1 MPRQVSFSVK
11 CADTRVGLH
20 VRVVGSIGA
29 LGSWDTHKGLVLHT
43 SASDFPVW
51 KQTDI
56 LPLEEGAVVEYKYV
70 ICDNNGRGVRWEER
84 VNRAVHIADLVKRDV
99 VPPTGGVSIIENF
112 VAYDPDELRFRSAK
126 GAFGDR
132 RSSSSRLQSKLSG
145 EGSQIFPEG
154 STGGLQTTASLSDL
168 LAPTIRE
175 RRPSKVALDCLGGY
189 RRDSAS
195 NLGELA
201 DGGYAGAPECVSEP
215 WVPSP
220 QASSTGAGGDNI
232 MVREE
237 SCSNLFSDLVDTE
250 ENIPD
255 KSDFE
260 NKYALVGNGPLGEGT
275 FGLVWRCTLKS
286 GSGPHKE
293 MAAKIVRKG
302 RLQPRDM
309 KYLLGDDGEATT
321 VAAPF
326 GSSMTLPESIPLSRA
341 CHWLQ
346 ANHACASGHSKP
358 MAENIVFA
366 PPRLLE
372 LGREEA
378 DHDLQPSFRSLSVT
392 ALPLQA
398 QGAAPGDSDS
408 GGVADVA
415 AALEKRE
422 QEIARRLAA
431 LKAASQDGDS
441 PSGLQEIPGISSGQ
455 VAVQWARDLRGARML
470 SAPVTQSQAT
480 ATSDFPAFAAPRLR
494 QEKVDWEVPQSILDR
509 LALAYDED
517 PQSVRRTPQQSRFAW
532 TGVMDAAR
540 AAWIGGTQLLQ
551 YGELLPAGTEKAL
564 ALMAPGLHFL
574 PQGMPGR
581 NHEVALELGM
591 GRGRVGLHLF
601 LAGATVLGVELAWQ
615 RFSLAADASERLSH
629 RCPDLFNMSFLDAK
643 FRLLRVGGPPH
654 AFLEARHGDF
664 LKLVTPEEVSA
675 ATLIFL
681 HVCLPAASWPSLRQ
695 FLQLCQPGCRVLSYE
710 DLRNI
715 WKGQKDDFP
724 FQDIATPALACSWA
738 AEAGHRFYCYQRRDL
753 NEEAMPLVWNWLMQ
767 ELAEKSDVP
776 MCRVKL
782 HLTMKHPHICELLE
796 YFDESSTV
804 TLILE
809 YCRGGDLF
817 DAIVA
822 QSKAFAFQLSVSPVL
837 HIFTSPGQTTGRRRA
852 AAAAEARLG
861 QSPAANGTKGQ
872 PQQESVSA
880 ETDPRAADLMP
891 AFDRAHAAAVARHK
905 NTGEDAHHAPALRKA
920 KRAVQE
926 SLERGDNLTLSS
938 LHMLKGVG
946 HWVVG
951 QLRGHLTAGPERD
964 APPAKKR
971 KAEAAPTPNSFTWW
985 YISRAGERVE
995 TRNDAE
1001 MTGPPGGEVFRVS
1014 ILHASGRMEKAWL
1027 PDAKAPAK
1035 SPHG

>member
-1 MPRQVSFSVK
+1 MLSTPSALIRPGFPHRILASAERGEAPCGPALMPRQVSFSVK

-154 STGGLQTTASLSDL
+154 STGGIQTTASLSDL

-175 RRPSKVALDCLGGY
+175 RKPSKVALDCLGGY

-309 KYLLGDDGEATT
+309 KYLLGDDGE
-321 VAAPF
+321 
-326 GSSMTLPESIPLSRA
+326 
-341 CHWLQ
+341 
-346 ANHACASGHSKP
+346 
-358 MAENIVFA
+358 
-366 PPRLLE
+366 
-372 LGREEA
+372 
-378 DHDLQPSFRSLSVT
+378 
-392 ALPLQA
+392 
-398 QGAAPGDSDS
+398 
-408 GGVADVA
+408 
-415 AALEKRE
+415 
-422 QEIARRLAA
+422 
-431 LKAASQDGDS
+431 
-441 PSGLQEIPGISSGQ
+441 
-455 VAVQWARDLRGARML
+455 
-470 SAPVTQSQAT
+470 
-480 ATSDFPAFAAPRLR
+480 
-494 QEKVDWEVPQSILDR
+494 
-509 LALAYDED
+509 
-517 PQSVRRTPQQSRFAW
+517 
-532 TGVMDAAR
+532 
-540 AAWIGGTQLLQ
+540 
-551 YGELLPAGTEKAL
+551 
-564 ALMAPGLHFL
+564 
-574 PQGMPGR
+574 
-581 NHEVALELGM
+581 
-591 GRGRVGLHLF
+591 
-601 LAGATVLGVELAWQ
+601 
-615 RFSLAADASERLSH
+615 
-629 RCPDLFNMSFLDAK
+629 
-643 FRLLRVGGPPH
+643 
-654 AFLEARHGDF
+654 
-664 LKLVTPEEVSA
+664 
-675 ATLIFL
+675 
-681 HVCLPAASWPSLRQ
+681 
-695 FLQLCQPGCRVLSYE
+695 
-710 DLRNI
+710 
-715 WKGQKDDFP
+715 
-724 FQDIATPALACSWA
+724 
-738 AEAGHRFYCYQRRDL
+738 
-753 NEEAMPLVWNWLMQ
+753 
-767 ELAEKSDVP
+767 
-776 MCRVKL
+776 VKL

-822 QSKAFAFQLSVSPVL
+822 QSK
-837 HIFTSPGQTTGRRRA
+837 TTGRGFTEKQA
-852 AAAAEARLG
+852 VHATCHVL
-861 QSPAANGTKGQ
+861 
-872 PQQESVSA
+872 SA
-880 ETDPRAADLMP
+880 LQYL
-891 AFDRAHAAAVARHK
+891 HAQK
-905 NTGEDAHHAPALRKA
+905 
-920 KRAVQE
+920 
-926 SLERGDNLTLSS
+926 
-938 LHMLKGVG
+938 
-946 HWVVG
+946 VV
-951 QLRGHLTAGPERD
+951 HRD
-964 APPAKKR
+964 IK
-971 KAEAAPTPNSFTWW
+971 
-985 YISRAGERVE
+985 AGELALACDNR
-995 TRNDAE
+995 
-1001 MTGPPGGEVFRVS
+1001 
-1014 ILHASGRMEKAWL
+1014 
-1027 PDAKAPAK
+1027 
-1035 SPHG
+1035 

>member
-1 MPRQVSFSVK
+1 MLSTPSALIRPGFPHRILASAERGEAPCGPALMPRQVSFSVK

-154 STGGLQTTASLSDL
+154 STGGIQTTASLSDL

-175 RRPSKVALDCLGGY
+175 RKPSKVALDCLGGY

-309 KYLLGDDGEATT
+309 KYLLGDDGEAQH
-321 VAAPF
+321 F
-326 GSSMTLPESIPLSRA
+326 
-341 CHWLQ
+341 
-346 ANHACASGHSKP
+346 HAFRRLFVLHLARSAKP

-378 DHDLQPSFRSLSVT
+378 DHDLQPSFRSLP
-392 ALPLQA
+392 AGQA
-398 QGAAPGDSDS
+398 QGAAPGELGELVLLPTCLTSQGDSDA

-431 LKAASQDGDS
+431 LKAANQDGDS
-441 PSGLQEIPGISSGQ
+441 PSGLQEIPGISRLQ
-455 VAVQWARDLRGARML
+455 VAVQWAHALRGARML

-480 ATSDFPAFAAPRLR
+480 AATSDFPAFAAPRMR

-509 LALAYDED
+509 LALAVAYDED
-517 PQSVRRTPQQSRFAW
+517 
-532 TGVMDAAR
+532 
-540 AAWIGGTQLLQ
+540 WIRVQPVLPADELGR
-551 YGELLPAGTEKAL
+551 ELLPAGTEKAL

-615 RFSLAADASERLSH
+615 RFSLAAEASERLSH

-681 HVCLPAASWPSLRQ
+681 HVSLPAASWPSLRQ
-695 FLQLCQPGCRVLSYE
+695 FLQLCQPACRVLSYE
-710 DLRNI
+710 ESR
-715 WKGQKDDFP
+715 
-724 FQDIATPALACSWA
+724 LASFV
-738 AEAGHRFYCYQRRDL
+738 H
-753 NEEAMPLVWNWLMQ
+753 
-767 ELAEKSDVP
+767 ELAAPAVQFARKMISLSRTSQLQPWLVAGQPKPDTGRDNALLKRGLAQYMMHRLVVP
-776 MCRVKL
+776 GNKVTAVQLLPCQVKL

-822 QSKAFAFQLSVSPVL
+822 QSK
-837 HIFTSPGQTTGRRRA
+837 TTGRGFTEKQA
-852 AAAAEARLG
+852 VHATCHVL
-861 QSPAANGTKGQ
+861 
-872 PQQESVSA
+872 SA
-880 ETDPRAADLMP
+880 LQYL
-891 AFDRAHAAAVARHK
+891 HAQK
-905 NTGEDAHHAPALRKA
+905 
-920 KRAVQE
+920 
-926 SLERGDNLTLSS
+926 
-938 LHMLKGVG
+938 
-946 HWVVG
+946 VV
-951 QLRGHLTAGPERD
+951 HRD
-964 APPAKKR
+964 IK
-971 KAEAAPTPNSFTWW
+971 
-985 YISRAGERVE
+985 AGELALACDNR
-995 TRNDAE
+995 
-1001 MTGPPGGEVFRVS
+1001 
-1014 ILHASGRMEKAWL
+1014 
-1027 PDAKAPAK
+1027 
-1035 SPHG
+1035 